1 MRFTSEFNDPN
12 KILFFDYNAIF
23 DMDGCV
29 RKWHQP
35 VKKGVVIKPELE
47 YEGGMT
53 LPIAYYPSPD
63 GKKIVCHY
71 SCFNTPDVYPELAKH
86 NALHLSCVAESTDGV
101 NWSRPDLGLVE
112 YRGSRKN
119 NIVPHPDL
127 EFKIVMD
134 PYDKDPNRRYKGVA
148 LLWPKKGRFIEQERG
163 KRCFCIAFSP
173 DGLHWSD
180 PKPLPQ
186 FLETGDTSGLSYD
199 ERRKLFLFTTRKRGY
214 WLSEEYPSFY
224 SRPVKKGMPDG
235 RWVALTTSPDFEN
248 WSPLDNILVRDEK
261 DEDGVDFY
269 CACPF
274 PYGNLY
280 LGLLRRH
287 HFWHGLMDTELV
299 WSQDCLRW
307 NRSYYRQP
315 FLGWGDLGDP
325 DWCFGDIINCK
336 PIRCGD
342 SIHFYYEGRNHV
354 HGPHNVR
361 NTPYAGAM
369 DAVMGLSTLRVD
381 GFCSVESGSF
391 GGHLVTEPLPA
402 AGKTLLMNARTAGSG
417 FMRIELTD
425 RDFKPLA
432 DQPLEFRGDS
442 VEDPLRFG
450 ASARLPST
458 ADGTVRLKI
467 YMENAA
473 LFSLRRIANS

>member
-12 KILFFDYNAIF
+12 KILFFDYDAIF

-71 SCFNTPDVYPELAKH
+71 SCFNTPELHPKLAEQ

-112 YRGSRKN
+112 FRGSKKN
-119 NIVPHPDL
+119 NIVPDPDL

-134 PYDKDPNRRYKGVA
+134 PYDKDPNRRYKGIA

-163 KRCFCIAFSP
+163 KRCFCISYSP

-180 PKPLPQ
+180 PRPLPQ

-199 ERRKLFLFTTRKRGY
+199 ERRKLFLFTTRMRGY
-214 WLSEEYPSFY
+214 WMSEEFPSFY

-235 RWVALTTSPDFEN
+235 RWVALSTSPDFEN
-248 WSPLDNILVRDEK
+248 WSPLDNILVRDPK

-274 PYGNLY
+274 PYGDLY

-287 HFWHGLMDTELV
+287 HFWHGTMDTELV
-299 WSQDCLRW
+299 WSKDCLRW

-315 FLGWGDLGDP
+315 FLGWGELGDA

-342 SIHFYYEGRNHV
+342 ALHFYYEGRNHV

-369 DAVMGLSTLRVD
+369 DAVMGLSTLRLD
-381 GFCSVESGSF
+381 GFCSIESGSF

-402 AGKTLLMNARTAGSG
+402 AGKTLLMNARTTGNGSLS
-417 FMRIELTD
+417 IELVD
-425 RDFKPLA
+425 REFKPLA
-432 DQPLEFRGDS
+432 AKPMVFRGDA
-442 VEDPLRFG
+442 VAAPLRFG
-450 ASARLPST
+450 SKIKLPAT
-458 ADGTVRLKI
+458 PDGTVRLK
-467 YMENAA
+467 MTLENAA
-473 LFSLRRIANS
+473 LYSFSIKE